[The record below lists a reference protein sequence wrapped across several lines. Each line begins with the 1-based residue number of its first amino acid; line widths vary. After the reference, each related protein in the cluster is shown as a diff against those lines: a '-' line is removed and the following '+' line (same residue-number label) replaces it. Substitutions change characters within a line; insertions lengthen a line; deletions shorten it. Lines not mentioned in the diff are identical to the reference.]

1 MRLLVAAALPLAA
14 IGAWTAWRAIRG
26 RPVRRFA
33 LNAVVGIALLAYFA
47 ITAGLGIFWVANQ
60 ELPVFDPHYLF
71 GYLTLLLVAVH
82 VVINAP
88 LLARFVRTR
97 SKALSADGRAL
108 RPPLRWAARGAALAL
123 FGGACFWIGYSRG
136 ASVVT
141 VRQGAPVHATGA
153 GAGAGAAAAAA
164 AAGGAGMPE
173 QLVADGGAELPLA
186 RWYHERSKLSRTG
199 AVGRGPALDWAT
211 RPPAFETYAAEA
223 AIPLPAEREPVT
235 TPAGAALDSARLAAP
250 SLSPAPVTLPRLAT
264 LLHLAQGVTS
274 VTGLPGDPFH
284 RRAAASS
291 GALYPTVTHVVVGA
305 VDGLAPGLYH
315 YEPKE
320 HALHRLRAGDLR
332 GELAAAIAHPHAV
345 ARAPFVIV
353 LSAIYRKSAWKY
365 EERAYRYCLLDA
377 GHVAANAIAAAG
389 ALGLAHRPIARF
401 DDARLGAL
409 LQIEAARQGALLVLP
424 FGEPAEAPA
433 GPEPAFAPADLG
445 LSRAREGQ
453 GQGQGRGQ
461 AADVPAPVM
470 LAASRTALVA
480 TGALAP
486 PFAPSPPLAPRAG
499 AGASAGAGTGAPERI
514 ELPAPI
520 DDGHP
525 LGLVIERRRSER
537 RFGDGPLTAVQLSAV
552 VRRALGASVEEQRA
566 LRLHVVV
573 SRVLGLAPGVYEA
586 QGGALV
592 RVRDG
597 DPAEA
602 IHAAA
607 LSQEVSRRAA
617 AVLVFSVDAAAM
629 TWPDAS
635 RGYRYGW
642 LDAGIA
648 GGRMYLQGVALGM
661 GVSSIG
667 AFFDDDVAELLRLDP
682 ARDLPALLVAI
693 GPRP

>member
-14 IGAWTAWRAIRG
+14 IGAWAAWRALRG

-33 LNAVVGIALLAYFA
+33 LNAVVGVALLAYFA

-82 VVINAP
+82 VVINGP

-108 RPPLRWAARGAALAL
+108 RPSVRWAARGAALAL
-123 FGGACFWIGYSRG
+123 FGGACFWLGYSRG

-141 VRQGAPVHATGA
+141 VRQGAPVGAVGVA
-153 GAGAGAAAAAA
+153 GAVAAAP
-164 AAGGAGMPE
+164 GGGMPE
-173 QLVADGGAELPLA
+173 QLVAEDGAELPLA
-186 RWYHERSKLSRTG
+186 RWYHERSKLSRMS
-199 AVGRGPALDWAT
+199 AVGRGPALDAAT
-211 RPPAFETYAAEA
+211 RPPAFETYPAEA
-223 AIPLPAEREPVT
+223 IVRLPDDREPVT
-235 TPAGAALDSARLAAP
+235 TPAGAALDGTRAAAP
-250 SLSPAPVTLPRLAT
+250 SLAPAPVTLPRLAT

-274 VTGLPGDPFH
+274 VTGLPGDPFY

-320 HALHRLRAGDLR
+320 HALHLLRAGDLR

-345 ARAPFVIV
+345 ARAPFSLV

-424 FGEPAEAPA
+424 FGAPAEAPA

-445 LSRAREGQ
+445 LVRGSARRGQ
-453 GQGQGRGQ
+453 GGGGGGP
-461 AADVPAPVM
+461 APDVPVPVM

-486 PFAPSPPLAPRAG
+486 PLPPSPPLAPRAG
-499 AGASAGAGTGAPERI
+499 TGTGTPGTPGAPAPERI

-525 LGLVIERRRSER
+525 LGPVIERRRSER
-537 RFGDGPLTAVQLSAV
+537 RFGDAPLTAVQLSAIT
-552 VRRALGASVEEQRA
+552 RRALGASVEEQRA

-592 RVRDG
+592 RVTGG

-629 TWPDAS
+629 AWPDAS

-648 GGRMYLQGVALGM
+648 GGRVYLQGVALGL

-667 AFFDDDVAELLRLDP
+667 AFFDDDVAALLRLDP